1 MHWTDVG
8 WVSLLLVLTGALIP
22 VFQRLLDRST
32 EDGSHRSQS
41 ATESK
46 QWEAFQNE
54 KEEEE
59 EV

>member
-32 EDGSHRSQS
+32 EDGSSIQS
-41 ATESK
+41 TTIIAEQSS
-46 QWEAFQNE
+46 FQDE